1 MPINSFEN
9 YPMSWKPLR
18 DELPPGPVYLALAA
32 KLEAD
37 IASGVLAVGTRLPP
51 QRELADFLDLNFT
64 TVTRAYDL
72 CREKGLLRGVVGRG
86 TFVADSCFDYSV
98 VRAFPDIG
106 EEYLTAAARRV
117 VMRESSSK
125 FFTYGSRDGAP
136 DDREAGRLWLKRC
149 GVDVSA
155 SDVTV
160 FPGVQSA
167 LSVTLLTLLHAGD
180 ALAVDAFTYSNLIHL
195 ARMAHIR
202 LIAVE
207 GDEGG
212 MLPDAL
218 ERLVSDTSR
227 VKGVFLMPNCANPTT
242 ITLSEARK
250 DALMRVAARHDLL
263 VLEDDA
269 SLEKPKSSVRTL
281 FSRHPA
287 RTVYFAGTTR
297 LLAPGLRVT
306 FVATPSALTPSLRS
320 GLHHLAIKASALES
334 AILCELIRS
343 GDAERI
349 LREKASAA
357 RAANAAFDRVFG
369 GDDGLPTRLFRTL
382 ELAPSEKSG
391 ERIEAELSSSG
402 FRVCHSYRF
411 SVRAGETR
419 SFLRVS
425 VSS

>member
-1 MPINSFEN
+1 MPVNSFEN
-9 YPMSWKPLR
+9 YPMSWRPLR
-18 DELPPGPVYLALAA
+18 SELPSGPVYLALAA

-37 IASGVLAVGTRLPP
+37 IASGLLSVGTRLPP

-72 CREKGLLRGVVGRG
+72 CREKGLLKGVVGRG
-86 TFVADSCFDYSV
+86 TFVASSGLDYSV
-98 VRAFPDIG
+98 VRAFPEIG
-106 EEYLTAAARRV
+106 EEALTAAARRV
-117 VMRESSSK
+117 VLRDSAAK
-125 FFTYGSRDGAP
+125 FFTYDSRDGSP
-136 DDREAGRLWLKRC
+136 DDRAAGRLWLKRC
-149 GVDVSA
+149 GVEVSA
-155 SDVTV
+155 DDVTI

-167 LSVTLLTLLHAGD
+167 LSVTLLTFFHAGD
-180 ALAVDAFTYSNLIHL
+180 SLAVDAFTYSNLIHL
-195 ARMAHIR
+195 ARMAHVR
-202 LIAVE
+202 LVAVE

-212 MLPDAL
+212 MLPEAL
-218 ERLVSDTSR
+218 DRVVSSDKR

-250 DALMRVAARHDLL
+250 DELMRVASCHKLL

-269 SLEKPKSSVRTL
+269 SLEKPRSSSRTL
-281 FSRHPA
+281 FSRYPS

-320 GLHHLAIKASALES
+320 GLHHLAIKAGALES

-349 LREKASAA
+349 LQDKASAA
-357 RAANAAFDRVFG
+357 RTANAAFDRVFG
-369 GDDGLPTRLFRTL
+369 GDGGLPTRLFRTL
-382 ELAPSEKSG
+382 ELARSDKSG
-391 ERIEAELSSSG
+391 ERIEAELSAAG
-402 FRVCHSYRF
+402 FRVCHSDRF
-411 SVRAGETR
+411 AVRAGETR

>member
-1 MPINSFEN
+1 MPVNSFES
-9 YPMSWKPLR
+9 YPMSWKPR
-18 DELPPGPVYLALAA
+18 REDLPPGPLYLALAA
-32 KLEAD
+32 KMEAD
-37 IASGVLAVGTRLPP
+37 IASGILGVGTRLPP
-51 QRELADFLDLNFT
+51 QRELADFLDINFT
-64 TVTRAYDL
+64 TVTRAYEL
-72 CREKGLLRGVVGRG
+72 CREKGLIKGVVGRG
-86 TFVADSCFDYSV
+86 TFVASELCDYSV
-98 VRAFPDIG
+98 VRAFPEIG
-106 EEYLTAAARRV
+106 EDLLSAAARRV
-117 VMRESSSK
+117 VLRESAAK
-125 FFTYGSRDGAP
+125 FFTYSSRDGAA

-149 GVDVSA
+149 GVEVSA
-155 SDVTV
+155 DDVTV

-180 ALAVDAFTYSNLIHL
+180 ALAVDTFTYSNLIHL
-195 ARMAHIR
+195 ARLAHVR
-202 LIAVE
+202 PVAVE

-218 ERLVSDTSR
+218 ERLVAEDSR

-250 DALMRVAARHDLL
+250 DELMRVAERHGLL

-281 FSRHPA
+281 FSRLSD

-306 FVATPSALTPSLRS
+306 FVATPSELTASLRS

-334 AILCELIRS
+334 AILSELIRS

-349 LREKASAA
+349 LREKACAA
-357 RAANAAFDRVFG
+357 RDANAAFDRVFG
-369 GDDGLPTRLFRTL
+369 GDGGLSTRLFRTL
-382 ELAPSEKSG
+382 ELVSSDKRG
-391 ERIEAELSSSG
+391 ERIEAELSAAG

-411 SVRAGETR
+411 AVRAGETR